1 VSINKNDQKEKICK
15 NKNDQKEKI
24 CKNKNDQK
32 DKNCKNKND
41 KEEINLKNENITLIH
56 TDNSTDKRYRSDKI
70 TRILSQPPIQE
81 IMITTTIDHDNLQ
94 DALTIPG
101 VVDSGTGFSYLIIP
115 EDYELDIACQ
125 LDDDEIEIE
134 FADGSASKVS
144 EFIKVSMT
152 LHSSDGKYT
161 VSERGIKLYI
171 LKSKRMEVLLGR
183 DLIHRFNINI
193 LAATKVTIGGYTMN
207 IHKQPR
213 LHVNDKI
220 QHIRQFVHVGRI
232 RSMPRSLLED
242 CLIQETVDSEDDAL
256 TELEVQH
263 LISSAS
269 GEIVNSGEGDIE
281 ITIGA
286 TEPDAPA
293 GRLEISIPW
302 RSHERPP
309 NGFRQAWCRDQIIQ
323 KRLTASIHE
332 AYDKAISQMV
342 NTEVVTRVDPKGSI
356 AKHFIPSRPV
366 VDLERNTKVRICL
379 DARTIN
385 EYTYEGRVS
394 SDDILQCLW
403 KFRIPKFVALYDL
416 EKAFWQIKFNHNDVG
431 WFSTVT
437 NGVPITFMRM
447 CFGANFSPAGL
458 EYGIRKIYKIA
469 KERIINNTDRNPDE
483 PQRPSLAELQV
494 HNYVDDIC
502 HTGNTPQSV
511 SNAAVWMQW
520 LFKQYGFPSAKEFSN
535 CHELE
540 PGSTQSYLGYK
551 WNLPSDEIEVKIPKF
566 PAIPAEFKV
575 VDCVKTVATFYD
587 PLGLDL
593 KRQLG
598 GRLIVRQAFQ
608 EHHGVPSK
616 FIWKQIIT
624 SNNTKEMLNKW
635 IDNTPTKPV
644 TVPRQIDN
652 EHLHVFADASQE
664 CWVYEVR
671 DSNFNLIF
679 SRGGLTNP
687 KSTIPRN
694 ELIAL
699 YEAVISSQKF
709 LKIFYPKSLTFYTDS
724 ECTIH
729 RLRGKTKL
737 PKFEFNRIQAML
749 PLLQELV
756 QKYNCQI
763 IHIPGELNPADYATR
778 PHQAGGR
785 PDILIDVIHAYSK
798 YPETTRFPSSRED
811 LDTIQKDYI
820 QLMKLRNRATAGAA
834 AQLEQEPSVNLTGRL
849 KQSQQKYNIELN
861 EYLTIDQDD
870 IIRRDDRAVVPHQD
884 EELIKHIISKAHGK
898 IHNGIGSTT
907 RIIKESFQWRGMT
920 NDVKKFV
927 NNCETCQVAKAKHS
941 IRATAGAALQLENVE
956 AIPVGAIIGIDIATI
971 ESPSIDNASCILT
984 LTCLLTKWIRSTTLI
999 TQNAEEVVEALER
1012 VCYKTIFPFVL
1023 VMDNASIFHSKK
1035 MRRCVIRHNMR
1046 TCFLPPHASPYAG
1059 WIERSH
1065 QSILNALRVLVRTN
1079 PGKAW
1084 DELLP
1089 EATYL
1094 VNTKPYDGADSDI
1107 CPLDLVYANSKVQ
1120 RELTQDEPDEKLLEV
1135 ANLLHLYKPSSSSM
1149 DEYSN
1154 KQLHRKKKLLKQYEY
1169 LFNKNRREI
1178 KKRLNGRYRDKTD
1191 ACLPGASVRV
1201 YRPQLS
1207 KVKARWSSPCIVL
1220 HAPTDSTRIIK
1231 KPDGTES
1238 LEWVGNLSE
1247 IPLPP
1252 ECSVPEA

>member
-1 VSINKNDQKEKICK
+1 
-15 NKNDQKEKI
+15 
-24 CKNKNDQK
+24 
-32 DKNCKNKND
+32 
-41 KEEINLKNENITLIH
+41 
-56 TDNSTDKRYRSDKI
+56 
-70 TRILSQPPIQE
+70 
-81 IMITTTIDHDNLQ
+81 
-94 DALTIPG
+94 
-101 VVDSGTGFSYLIIP
+101 
-115 EDYELDIACQ
+115 
-125 LDDDEIEIE
+125 
-134 FADGSASKVS
+134 
-144 EFIKVSMT
+144 
-152 LHSSDGKYT
+152 
-161 VSERGIKLYI
+161 
-171 LKSKRMEVLLGR
+171 
-183 DLIHRFNINI
+183 
-193 LAATKVTIGGYTMN
+193 
-207 IHKQPR
+207 
-213 LHVNDKI
+213 
-220 QHIRQFVHVGRI
+220 
-232 RSMPRSLLED
+232 
-242 CLIQETVDSEDDAL
+242 
-256 TELEVQH
+256 
-263 LISSAS
+263 
-269 GEIVNSGEGDIE
+269 
-281 ITIGA
+281 
-286 TEPDAPA
+286 
-293 GRLEISIPW
+293 
-302 RSHERPP
+302 
-309 NGFRQAWCRDQIIQ
+309 
-323 KRLTASIHE
+323 
-332 AYDKAISQMV
+332 
-342 NTEVVTRVDPKGSI
+342 
-356 AKHFIPSRPV
+356 
-366 VDLERNTKVRICL
+366 
-379 DARTIN
+379 
-385 EYTYEGRVS
+385 
-394 SDDILQCLW
+394 
-403 KFRIPKFVALYDL
+403 
-416 EKAFWQIKFNHNDVG
+416 
-431 WFSTVT
+431 
-437 NGVPITFMRM
+437 M

-551 WNLPSDEIEVKIPKF
+551 WNLPSDEIEVKLPTF
-566 PAIPAEFKV
+566 AEMPSDIKV

-593 KRQLG
+593 KRQLA
-598 GRLIVRQAFQ
+598 GRSIVRQAFQ
-608 EHHGVPSK
+608 EHRGVNTK
-616 FIWKQIIT
+616 FIWKQTIT
-624 SNNTKEMLNKW
+624 SQNTKEMLKQW
-635 IDNTPTKPV
+635 INNMPITKV
-644 TVPRQIDN
+644 IVPRKIN
-652 EHLHVFADASQE
+652 KEHLRIFTDASQE

-687 KSTIPRN
+687 KWTIPRN
-694 ELIAL
+694 ELLAL
-699 YEAVISSQKF
+699 YEAVVYSKKLIEIF
-709 LKIFYPKSLTFYTDS
+709 DPKIVTFYTDS
-724 ECTIH
+724 ECNIH
-729 RLRGKTKL
+729 RLRGNTKL
-737 PKFEFNRIQAML
+737 PRFELNRINSML
-749 PLLQELV
+749 PVLDKLIR
-756 QKYNCQI
+756 KYNCQI